1 VEDALREREDDG
13 MDALD
18 DFAERVNR
26 AQREEAEEQ
35 HGLRSDWWWPK
46 AETIDDAKKEREGR
60 YVGQRRERLAVTLLH
75 KAPSWK
81 RARTGGVV
89 LSCHL
94 RDTQIS

>member
-1 VEDALREREDDG
+1 MEDALREREDDE

-46 AETIDDAKKEREGR
+46 AETIEEAKKEREGR
-60 YVGQRRERLAVTLLH
+60 YVRQR
-75 KAPSWK
+75 
-81 RARTGGVV
+81 
-89 LSCHL
+89 
-94 RDTQIS
+94 